1 MSDTAHGRFAGR
13 GGASFRDVRQPRFG
27 CRPNRLTGAQ
37 MPASIARRRS
47 RRTAEPARLSVE
59 LKRALE
65 FYHGTV
71 EDLARELIRVLG
83 VNETDRRALEIVLA
97 DDEKSTTPGLLAER
111 LGITAAGV
119 TIMLNRLEKQG
130 YIARSLHPTDRRRVI
145 VMATELAA
153 YRIREIVVPMLV
165 ESYKMLSSWYDSH
178 ELEIIADFLT
188 RAGEL
193 QQIHRQRLRDVDPYS
208 RS

>member
-1 MSDTAHGRFAGR
+1 M
-13 GGASFRDVRQPRFG
+13 
-27 CRPNRLTGAQ
+27 C
-37 MPASIARRRS
+37 S
-47 RRTAEPARLSVE
+47 RTTEPARISVE

-71 EDLARELIRVLG
+71 EDLIRELIRVLG
-83 VNETDRRALEIVLA
+83 LNETDRRALEIVLLEE
-97 DDEKSTTPGLLAER
+97 EKVTTPGMLAER
-111 LGITAAGV
+111 LGLTAAGV

-153 YRIREIVVPMLV
+153 HRVQELVVPMIV
-165 ESYKMLSSWYDSH
+165 ESYKMLLNYYDSA
-178 ELEIIADFLT
+178 ELEIIADFLN

-193 QQIHRQRLRDVDPYS
+193 QLIHRQRLRDVNPYS
-208 RS
+208 RP

>member
-1 MSDTAHGRFAGR
+1 MCPRTTA
-13 GGASFRDVRQPRFG
+13 
-27 CRPNRLTGAQ
+27 
-37 MPASIARRRS
+37 
-47 RRTAEPARLSVE
+47 PARISVE

-71 EDLARELIRVLG
+71 EDLMRELIRVLG
-83 VNETDRRALEIVLA
+83 VNETDRRALEIVLLE
-97 DDEKSTTPGLLAER
+97 EKKATTPGMLAER
-111 LGITAAGV
+111 LGLTAAGV

-153 YRIREIVVPMLV
+153 HRVQELVVPMII
-165 ESYKMLSSWYDSH
+165 ESYKMLLNSYNSA
-178 ELEIIADFLT
+178 ELDIIADFLT

-193 QQIHRQRLRDVDPYS
+193 QKIHRQRLRDVNPYS
-208 RS
+208 KP

>member
-1 MSDTAHGRFAGR
+1 MC
-13 GGASFRDVRQPRFG
+13 PR
-27 CRPNRLTGAQ
+27 T
-37 MPASIARRRS
+37 
-47 RRTAEPARLSVE
+47 TEPARISVE
-59 LKRALE
+59 FKRALA

-71 EDLARELIRVLG
+71 EDLIRELIRVLG
-83 VNETDRRALEIVLA
+83 VNETDRRALEIVLL
-97 DDEKSTTPGLLAER
+97 DDEKSTTPGMLAER
-111 LGITAAGV
+111 LGLTSAGV

-153 YRIREIVVPMLV
+153 YRIQELVVPMIV
-165 ESYKMLSSWYDSH
+165 ESYKMLLSWYDSA

-193 QQIHRQRLRDVDPYS
+193 QKIHRQRLRDVDPYS
-208 RS
+208 RP

>member
-1 MSDTAHGRFAGR
+1 MCPTTS
-13 GGASFRDVRQPRFG
+13 
-27 CRPNRLTGAQ
+27 
-37 MPASIARRRS
+37 
-47 RRTAEPARLSVE
+47 EPARISVE

-71 EDLARELIRVLG
+71 DDLIRELVRVLG
-83 VNETDRRALEIVLA
+83 VNETDRRALEIVLLGE
-97 DDEKSTTPGLLAER
+97 EKSTTPGTLAER
-111 LGITAAGV
+111 LGLTAAGV

-145 VMATELAA
+145 VVATELAA
-153 YRIREIVVPMLV
+153 HRIQELVVPMIV
-165 ESYKMLSSWYDSH
+165 ESYKMLLSYYDST

-193 QQIHRQRLRDVDPYS
+193 QRIHSKQLREVDPYS
-208 RS
+208 RPRKSRSHKFPARREGESRS

>member
-1 MSDTAHGRFAGR
+1 MC
-13 GGASFRDVRQPRFG
+13 PR
-27 CRPNRLTGAQ
+27 T
-37 MPASIARRRS
+37 
-47 RRTAEPARLSVE
+47 TEPARISVQ

-71 EDLARELIRVLG
+71 EDLVRELIRVLG
-83 VNETDRRALEIVLA
+83 VNETDRRALEIVLLEE
-97 DDEKSTTPGLLAER
+97 EKATTPKLLAER
-111 LGITAAGV
+111 LGLTAAGV

-153 YRIREIVVPMLV
+153 HRIQELVVPMIV
-165 ESYKMLSSWYDSH
+165 ESYKMLLRSYDSA
-178 ELEIIADFLT
+178 ELDIIADFLI

-193 QQIHRQRLRDVDPYS
+193 QQIHRQRLRNVVPYS
-208 RS
+208 KP

>member
-1 MSDTAHGRFAGR
+1 MS
-13 GGASFRDVRQPRFG
+13 PR
-27 CRPNRLTGAQ
+27 T
-37 MPASIARRRS
+37 
-47 RRTAEPARLSVE
+47 TEPARISGE

-71 EDLARELIRVLG
+71 EDLIRELIRVLG
-83 VNETDRRALEIVLA
+83 VNETDRRALEIVLLEN
-97 DDEKSTTPGLLAER
+97 EKAATPGMLAER
-111 LGITAAGV
+111 LGLTAAGV

-153 YRIREIVVPMLV
+153 HRIQELVVPMIV
-165 ESYKMLSSWYDSH
+165 ESYKMLLSSYDST
-178 ELEIIADFLT
+178 ELDIIADFLI

-193 QQIHRQRLRDVDPYS
+193 QQIHRQRLRNVDPYS

>member
-1 MSDTAHGRFAGR
+1 MC
-13 GGASFRDVRQPRFG
+13 PR
-27 CRPNRLTGAQ
+27 PT
-37 MPASIARRRS
+37 
-47 RRTAEPARLSVE
+47 EPARISVE

-71 EDLARELIRVLG
+71 EDLTRELIRVLG

-97 DDEKSTTPGLLAER
+97 DDEKSITPKMLAER

-130 YIARSLHPTDRRRVI
+130 YISRSLHPTDRRRVI

-153 YRIREIVVPMLV
+153 YRIQQIVVPMIV
-165 ESYKMLSSWYDSH
+165 ESYKMLLNWYDST

-193 QQIHRQRLRDVDPYS
+193 QKIHRQRLRDVDPFS
-208 RS
+208 RA